1 MSREEI
7 EMMIRAMEEHLDLA
21 QDAKSSDLI
30 QAIEDAL
37 QALEQMALVASSEDE
52 DY

>member
-7 EMMIRAMEEHLDLA
+7 EMMIRAMEEHLELAEGAKAPDLT
-21 QDAKSSDLI
+21 

-37 QALEQMALVASSEDE
+37 QALEQMAVIAADD

>member
-7 EMMIRAMEEHLDLA
+7 ESMIRAMEEHLELAENAKAPDLT
-21 QDAKSSDLI
+21 

-37 QALEQMALVASSEDE
+37 SALEELAVTASD
-52 DY
+52 DLY